1 MNAPDPNPPPTPKAA
16 VPAPRRGP
24 SERLSATTALSLVAF
39 GVLILGLG
47 FSQDEAAPVVP
58 TLDVILTPT
67 STPDPPKHAD
77 FLAQASN
84 QGGGNSD
91 TVQRPRDDQ
100 VAQVPKD
107 RPGVAPKT
115 LEAQV
120 PPPAPDPR
128 ERLLTTV
135 TPSPRRVSAPEDQ
148 PDSQPRPLP
157 TGRELME
164 QSAEMARLSAEIEM
178 RTALYAKRPK
188 RKSVTASTQ
197 EYEYASY
204 MRAWVARV
212 ERVGNLNYPREAQRQ
227 GLSGSL
233 ILTVSLGRNGEVKG
247 VVVST
252 SSGKQMLDAAAVQA
266 VNLASPFA
274 PLPKT
279 SENIDILDITRTW
292 VYKNGNV
299 DTR

>member
-16 VPAPRRGP
+16 VPGPRIGP

-164 QSAEMARLSAEIEM
+164 QSAEMARLSAELELS
-178 RTALYAKRPK
+178 TALYAKRPK

-233 ILTVSLGRNGEVKG
+233 ILIVSVGRNGEVKN
-247 VVVST
+247 VMVST
-252 SSGKQMLDAAAVQA
+252 SSGKKMLDAAAVQA
-266 VNLASPFA
+266 VNLAAPFA

-292 VYKNGNV
+292 NYKNGNV